1 MRQQFLVDIA
11 DTFKTYIYEDNRKAV
26 PSSATFTVYKPG
38 TDTKLIDS
46 QAMTVGSDG
55 LLSYAL
61 TATHND
67 VADENYKA
75 VIAYVLS
82 STTYYATLFYDIVN
96 SKLVSVVTDEDII
109 NELPQLKDY
118 GWRVHGTADSGSTT
132 TIVDAELKRYA
143 DDYFTG
149 GLAHSLTKDEIREIA
164 DFSSSTGTVTVAAAF
179 NSAISADKY
188 LMTRSFTKEIQR
200 AFEKIDDYLRRKGR
214 RSHLILDPY
223 DLREPHL
230 LWAVAEVC
238 KGLVSIGP
246 GGTLWWEF
254 MERYDKRGYTT
265 LESMSFKYDE
275 SEDGYISGAE
285 ESKRLNRT
293 LGRS

>member
-82 STTYYATLFYDIVN
+82 STTYYATLFYDVVN
-96 SKLVSVVTDEDII
+96 VKLVSVVTDEDII

-132 TIVDAELKRYA
+132 TIVDAELKRYE

-149 GLAHSLTKDEIREIA
+149 GLAHSLTKDEVREIT
-164 DFSSSTGTVTVAAAF
+164 DFVSSTGTITTTAF

-188 LMTRSFTKEIQR
+188 LLTRSFTKEIQR
-200 AFEKIDDYLRRKGR
+200 AFEKIEDMLSRGGKRA
-214 RSHLILDPY
+214 HLILDPY
-223 DLREPHL
+223 DLREVHIIQ
-230 LWAVAEVC
+230 AVAEVC
-238 KGLVSIGP
+238 KGLAAASDDFWTGM
-246 GGTLWWEF
+246 WKE
-254 MERYDKRGYTT
+254 YDPRAYAIFKS
-265 LESMSFKYDE
+265 LNFKYDV
-275 SEDGYISGAE
+275 SEDGYITGAE
-285 ESKRLNRT
+285 ENKRMTRT
-293 LGRS
+293 IGRS